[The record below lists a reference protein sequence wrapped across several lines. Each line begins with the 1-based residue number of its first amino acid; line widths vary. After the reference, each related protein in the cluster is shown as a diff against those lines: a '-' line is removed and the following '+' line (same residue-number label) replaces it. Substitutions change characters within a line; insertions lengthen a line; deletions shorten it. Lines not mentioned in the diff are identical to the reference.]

1 MKKISLFISFQ
12 KNNKKTQ
19 CLNLSAFY
27 LLKLNC
33 QMYQRIL
40 FKKKINADFLF
51 YVQRKKI
58 EETLDILATQKIVE
72 NKRNFILF
80 TIDNNLINQPNTN
93 FIILLVKKKK

>member
-1 MKKISLFISFQ
+1 
-12 KNNKKTQ
+12 
-19 CLNLSAFY
+19 
-27 LLKLNC
+27 
-33 QMYQRIL
+33 MYQRIL